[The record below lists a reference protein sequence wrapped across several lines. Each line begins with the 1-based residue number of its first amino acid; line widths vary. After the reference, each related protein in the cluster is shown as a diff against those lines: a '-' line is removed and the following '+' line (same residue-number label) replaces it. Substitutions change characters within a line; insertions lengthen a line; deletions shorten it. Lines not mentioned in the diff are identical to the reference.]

1 MWKWAKR
8 AVMAAVIC
16 CGGYGVY
23 DAYRAGLFT
32 RPNMPEGAFS
42 VSYKS
47 GLRGILVDL
56 PNEKATRRYLGFP
69 RDVPFYLQY
78 AWSFCRPPSEG
89 EQQDVSAFMEGRNW
103 PGERFEAV
111 CKIEVDDKVVVRGLI
126 TSVPKL

>member
-1 MWKWAKR
+1 ML
-8 AVMAAVIC
+8 AAFIG
-16 CGGYGVY
+16 CGGYGVH

-32 RPNMPEGAFS
+32 RPSMPEGAFS

-47 GLRGILVDL
+47 GLRGILVDV
-56 PNEKATRRYLGFP
+56 PNEKTTRRYLGFP
-69 RDVPFYLQY
+69 QKVPFYLED
-78 AWSFCRPPSEG
+78 AWSFCRPPNED
-89 EQQDVSAFMEGRNW
+89 EQEHVSAFMKDRNW